1 MRFNSKCNYDEISP
15 EAQVILLSDK
25 GPEWK
30 MKMLWQR
37 KNFGFRVAKRSD
49 GLSVLRDAGK
59 CIAPNPIHTED
70 FTSESMCK
78 TNISRRWKD
87 RKIKRDEESARLLL
101 LCK

>member
-1 MRFNSKCNYDEISP
+1 MNTGDSYQFAFIHQD
-15 EAQVILLSDK
+15 AQAILTSGK
-25 GPEWK
+25 SIAWK
-30 MKMLWQR
+30 ERMLWQR
-37 KNFGFRVAKRSD
+37 KNHGFTKPKKGAE
-49 GLSVLRDAGK
+49 VLRLAGK
-59 CIAPNPIHTED
+59 CVPQEAIHTED